1 MRISPTQC
9 LQMKTIPDLLGS
21 MDPLL
26 EDIVLVY
33 SELTSTWTT
42 AALLV
47 VLEVGWVIL
56 DEIPEVGRVALEEVL
71 LRWRV

>member
-1 MRISPTQC
+1 
-9 LQMKTIPDLLGS
+9 MKTIPDLLGS

-56 DEIPEVGRVALEEVL
+56 DEVPEVGRVALEEVL